1 MDHLKKE
8 ELGEKAK
15 QLAGQYFKSGLN
27 CSESVL
33 LAVHDLNFSDL
44 PRELVALASGF
55 GGGMGLSGNTCG
67 CLTGLMM
74 AVGMVHG
81 RKNPLALESREE
93 RIKQLN
99 GNPGLYR
106 FFNQIPRRFE
116 QEFGSTNCRELTKL
130 FAQWNSKDR
139 SRKCLYLVEES
150 AKIAVDF
157 IIQGNEQGYQQQ
169 FGANMAGRS

>member
-1 MDHLKKE
+1 MEQFKSE
-8 ELGEKAK
+8 ELKEKAK
-15 QLAGQYFKSGLN
+15 DLAKGYFKSGLN
-27 CSESVL
+27 CSESVV
-33 LAVHDLNFSDL
+33 LAIHDLEFSDL
-44 PRELVALASGF
+44 PKEVVAMATGF

-81 RKNPLALESREE
+81 RSNPLAAESAKE

-116 QEFGSTNCRELTKL
+116 QEFGSTNCRELTKI
-130 FAQWNSKDR
+130 FAQWHSKDR
-139 SRKCLYLVEES
+139 ARKCLYLVEES
-150 AKIAVDF
+150 AKMAVDF
-157 IIQGNEQGYQQQ
+157 ILQGQEEGFSQK
-169 FGANMAGRS
+169 FGTNMASHT